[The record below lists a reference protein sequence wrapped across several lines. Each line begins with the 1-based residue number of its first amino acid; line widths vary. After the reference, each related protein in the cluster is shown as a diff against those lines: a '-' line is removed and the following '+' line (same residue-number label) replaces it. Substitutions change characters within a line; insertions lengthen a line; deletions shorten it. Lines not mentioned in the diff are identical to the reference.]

1 MSTSSTPRKPRT
13 PRRPKIVLSS
23 TRLAELEALSE
34 GMMRRNP
41 ELAEQLIEE
50 LGRARIVTPARLRP
64 DVVDLG
70 RDVTYHDEETGKDHT
85 VTLVLP
91 QDADISSGRI
101 SIMTPIGVALIG
113 LAEGAVFH
121 WETRGGKRRELK
133 VLKVSPVEREALQ
146 GA

>member
-1 MSTSSTPRKPRT
+1 MTTSSKLRRS

-41 ELAEQLIEE
+41 ELAKQLVEE
-50 LGRARIVTPARLRP
+50 LSRARIVSPSRLRA

-70 RDVTYHDEETGKDHT
+70 REVTYHDAATGKNHR

-91 QDADISSGRI
+91 QEADISKGLVSV
-101 SIMTPIGVALIG
+101 MTPIGIALIG
-113 LAEGAVFH
+113 LAEDAVFH
-121 WETRGGKRRELK
+121 WETRGGERRELK
-133 VLKVSPVEREALQ
+133 ILKVTPFEEETLQ
-146 GA
+146 RA

>member
-1 MSTSSTPRKPRT
+1 MSILSKPSRPARK
-13 PRRPKIVLSS
+13 PKIVLSS

-41 ELAEQLIEE
+41 ELAEQLVEE
-50 LGRARIVTPARLRP
+50 LGRARIITPQRLRA

-70 RDVTYHDEETGKDHT
+70 REVKYHDAATGKDHI

-91 QDADISSGRI
+91 QDADIFKGLVSVI
-101 SIMTPIGVALIG
+101 TPIGIALIG

-121 WETRGGKRRELK
+121 WETRDGQRRELK
-133 VLKVSPVEREALQ
+133 ILKVAPVEEETLQ
-146 GA
+146 SV

>member
-1 MSTSSTPRKPRT
+1 MSTPSKTRR

-41 ELAEQLIEE
+41 AMAEQLVEG
-50 LGRARIVTPARLRP
+50 LARARSVAPSRLRS

-70 RDVTYHDEETGKDHT
+70 RKVTYRDETAGKDHT

-91 QDADISSGRI
+91 QEADISNGRI
-101 SIMTPIGVALIG
+101 SVMTPIGIALIG
-113 LAEGAVFH
+113 LAEDAVFH
-121 WETRGGKRRELK
+121 WETRDGHRRELK
-133 VLKVSPVEREALQ
+133 ILKVFPLEREALQ
-146 GA
+146 RA